1 MRKMLVVD
9 AGSTNYTKRVVFEDG
24 RMEAVENELGEMTTP
39 ASILIGKEDGKE
51 YIFIGRNAKDQSVI
65 TPEKYFCSWKREMGS
80 EKVIRSIAGKDYT
93 LVTLTAIMLKQMK
106 KEEREKDI
114 RLDR

>member
-51 YIFIGRNAKDQSVI
+51 FFRPMVHGRLFVFLYCRCINSYLNK
-65 TPEKYFCSWKREMGS
+65 TKRKLLFKS
-80 EKVIRSIAGKDYT
+80 FLYS
-93 LVTLTAIMLKQMK
+93 MK
-106 KEEREKDI
+106 
-114 RLDR
+114 

>member
-39 ASILIGKEDGKE
+39 ASILIGKED
-51 YIFIGRNAKDQSVI
+51 F
-65 TPEKYFCSWKREMGS
+65 
-80 EKVIRSIAGKDYT
+80 
-93 LVTLTAIMLKQMK
+93 
-106 KEEREKDI
+106 
-114 RLDR
+114 